1 MMPGMTATLIIT
13 TMITIIMGM
22 GMGMGMGIMD
32 MFMNL
37 QATDARF

>member
-22 GMGMGMGIMD
+22 GMGMGIMD

>member
-22 GMGMGMGIMD
+22 GMGIMD

>member
-22 GMGMGMGIMD
+22 GIMD